1 MPYQLT
7 HRPDHTV
14 EVTAHADSETVE
26 AERLHILQELRR
38 SARIPGFRPGKAPLS
53 VVRTRF
59 GDTVQSELEEHLS
72 KHLWQEVLDG
82 EEGLEPLTPLQVK
95 SAVFEEDGSFAID
108 GELEVRPRFELPS
121 FEGLTLPEVT
131 ISVTDGEIEQ
141 ELEKL
146 RKEQAA
152 WEPVENGAAE
162 DGMLVEMDLHG
173 EYVDGDGEPF
183 SSEGVR
189 FELGEEGVF
198 MEIQEALRG
207 AKSGDEVTAERQFPE
222 DDPDRERASKTVRYR
237 INVLSLKRQILP
249 DIDDGFATGFGFD
262 DLEGLT
268 TRVREAVLARK
279 KSERRS
285 TWRRALLDRLE
296 EGIDHNQLP
305 PTLVRHD
312 LREEMERYAYA
323 MAMQGKDPRS
333 DDTDWQQISAE
344 LEPQVRRKVLDSLI
358 LDQLGEEWET
368 EVPEEEVDGFVRED
382 AQRRGVPLAEHI
394 ANLEKEGRLDEIRR
408 AARVSATVDELIRRA
423 GGEVE

>member
-7 HRPDHTV
+7 RRPDHTI

-26 AERLHILQELRR
+26 AERLQILHNVRR
-38 SARIPGFRPGKAPLS
+38 SARVPGFRPGKAPLS
-53 VVRTRF
+53 VIRTRF
-59 GDTVQSELEEHLS
+59 GDAVQSELEEHLS

-95 SAVFEEDGSFAID
+95 SAVFKDDGSFAID
-108 GELEVRPRFELPS
+108 AELEVRPRYDLTPIDN
-121 FEGLTLPEVT
+121 LTLPEIA
-131 ISVTDGEIEQ
+131 ISVTDGEVEQ

-152 WEPVENGAAE
+152 WEPVDDQSAE

-189 FELGEEGVF
+189 FELGEEGIF
-198 MEIQEALRG
+198 AEIQKALQG
-207 AKSGDEVTAERQFPE
+207 AKAGQEVTAERRFP
-222 DDPDRERASKTVRYR
+222 DDDQDQERAGKAVRYR
-237 INVLSLKRQILP
+237 IDVLSLKRRILP
-249 DIDDGFATGFGFD
+249 DLDDDFAAGFGFD
-262 DLEGLT
+262 GLEALT
-268 TRVREAVLARK
+268 GRARDAILARK
-279 KSERRS
+279 NSERRS
-285 TWRRALLDRLE
+285 SWRRALLDQLE
-296 EGIDHNQLP
+296 EGIDQNQLP
-305 PTLVRHD
+305 PTLVRRD

-333 DDTDWQQISAE
+333 EDNDWQRISAE
-344 LEPQVRRKVLDSLI
+344 LEPQVRRKVLDSLV
-358 LDQLGEEWET
+358 LEQLGEEWAT
-368 EVPEEEVDGFVRED
+368 EVPEDEVNSFLQED
-382 AQRRGVPLAEHI
+382 ARRRGVPVAEHT
-394 ANLEKEGRLDEIRR
+394 ANLEKEGRLDEIRH

>member
-7 HRPDHTV
+7 RRPDHTV

-26 AERLHILQELRR
+26 AERLHILQNVRR
-38 SARIPGFRPGKAPLS
+38 SARVPGFRPGKAPLS

-59 GDTVQSELEEHLS
+59 GDAVQSELEEHLS

-95 SAVFEEDGSFAID
+95 NAVFKDDGSFAID
-108 GELEVRPRFELPS
+108 AELEVRPRYDLATVDR
-121 FEGLTLPEVT
+121 LTLPEVA
-131 ISVTDGEIEQ
+131 ISVTDGEVEQ
-141 ELEKL
+141 ELERL

-152 WEPVENGAAE
+152 WEPAVDQPAE

-173 EYVDGDGEPF
+173 EYADGDGEPF
-183 SSEGVR
+183 SSDGVR

-198 MEIQEALRG
+198 AEIQEALQG
-207 AKSGDEVTAERQFPE
+207 AKAGDEVIADKRFPD
-222 DDPDRERASKTVRYR
+222 DDPDQERAGKAVRYR
-237 INVLSLKRQILP
+237 IEVLSLKRQILP
-249 DIDDGFATGFGFD
+249 DLNDDFAAGFGFE
-262 DLEGLT
+262 DLGALT
-268 TRVREAVLARK
+268 DRAREAILARK

-285 TWRRALLDRLE
+285 SWRRALLDQLE
-296 EGIDHNQLP
+296 EGIDQNQLP

-323 MAMQGKDPRS
+323 MAMQGNDPRS
-333 DDTDWQQISAE
+333 NDMDWQRISAE
-344 LEPQVRRKVLDSLI
+344 MEPQVRRKVLDSLI
-358 LDQLGEEWET
+358 LDQLGEEWGT
-368 EVPEEEVDGFVRED
+368 EVPEDDVNSFLQEEAR
-382 AQRRGVPLAEHI
+382 RRGVPVAEHT
-394 ANLEKEGRLDEIRR
+394 ANLEKEGRLDEIRH